1 MKCFGKISSVV
12 LLACLF
18 SGVIFSCDIQ
28 DQWSFESSLP
38 SERMV
43 HDNSFAFT
51 EDEKNNLEGIYKV
64 VSGNEFIG
72 DTLVFKVIRNKLS
85 VFASKDGFYSIL
97 GVKRDSLNLIFEGE
111 WRYALNEKKG
121 KVEMKSN
128 YNRLMGEEHKLR
140 SNIDFYGKYELDNI
154 SEDFDFQLIKIEDF
168 TDNLKNDN
176 FLITA
181 HRGGGR
187 TADKLAY
194 SENSIEMIGFSE
206 YLGSNSIEIDVQLT
220 KDNIPVLYHDKDLN
234 IRLVQKG
241 PLNGY
246 IRDYNINELKS
257 FVKLIHG
264 EQIPTLEE
272 ALGFVINYTGIN
284 LVLLDIKNGESIDY
298 VVPVQTKYSE
308 IASKK
313 GRDLQILVSIQS
325 EEVYS
330 SFKAL
335 NEYKNIPACCTM
347 EISKVNEI
355 NAFLW
360 NYRWTQG
367 ILEQELIDIHS
378 LGRKCMVWTLD
389 VPEFIDLYVS
399 HGNNDPMKRFDGILT
414 NYPTILSY
422 YHYVRH
428 NK

>member
-1 MKCFGKISSVV
+1 
-12 LLACLF
+12 
-18 SGVIFSCDIQ
+18 
-28 DQWSFESSLP
+28 
-38 SERMV
+38 
-43 HDNSFAFT
+43 
-51 EDEKNNLEGIYKV
+51 
-64 VSGNEFIG
+64 
-72 DTLVFKVIRNKLS
+72 
-85 VFASKDGFYSIL
+85 
-97 GVKRDSLNLIFEGE
+97 
-111 WRYALNEKKG
+111 
-121 KVEMKSN
+121 
-128 YNRLMGEEHKLR
+128 
-140 SNIDFYGKYELDNI
+140 
-154 SEDFDFQLIKIEDF
+154 
-168 TDNLKNDN
+168 
-176 FLITA
+176 
-181 HRGGGR
+181 
-187 TADKLAY
+187 
-194 SENSIEMIGFSE
+194 MIGFSE

-220 KDNIPVLYHDKDLN
+220 KDNIPVLYHDEDLN

-246 IRDYNINELKS
+246 IKDYSLNQLKS

-272 ALGFVINYTGIN
+272 ALDFIINCTGIS
-284 LVLLDIKNGESIDY
+284 LILLDIKNGESFEFVI
-298 VVPVQTKYSE
+298 PIQSRYSE
-308 IASKK
+308 IASEK
-313 GRDLQILVSIQS
+313 GRDLQILVSIQK

-330 SFKAL
+330 SFQAL
-335 NEYKNIPACCTM
+335 EDHKNIPACCTM
-347 EISKVNEI
+347 EIGKVKEI

-378 LGRKCMVWTLD
+378 FGRKCMVWTLD